1 MWISGI
7 EYQHSKAAKMRTTQ
21 IHPRI
26 VGHPFASLVQGGLL
40 SSYDEEGPD
49 LVLDVQ
55 GLQVNSSEL
64 FEREEKIYERI
75 VGERIPLRVRFSN
88 ITQLNRSDF
97 FDPKKKFPQADS
109 LPTIAYLLSWRQPK
123 VRDIFHIIGLREP
136 AEAGMSFFAQKVTY
150 ETQDNVRTSVRLERD
165 WCPAPPMPDR
175 LVPQPY
181 DLYRRFG
188 GDPITVRIEADL
200 FRHRL
205 FIGGLDVQSA
215 DRPQVDAVLNLGEE
229 ASRWVKGQNRHFN
242 DRTSSKGEG
251 SNGMTIAEIV
261 DEAEWVIE
269 HLKNKQRV
277 LVHCVAGM
285 NRSTTICCAAL
296 IMLEG
301 LSAEAA
307 LERVREHHPWARPD
321 SHHWLMLR
329 WLASGQ

>member
-1 MWISGI
+1 
-7 EYQHSKAAKMRTTQ
+7 MRTTQ
-21 IHPRI
+21 VHPRI
-26 VGHPFASLVQGGLL
+26 IQYPFASLIQGGLL
-40 SSYDEEGPD
+40 ASYDEEGSD
-49 LVLDVQ
+49 IVLDVQ

-64 FEREEKIYERI
+64 FEREQQVYERI
-75 VGERIPLRVRFSN
+75 LGESIPLRVRFSHV
-88 ITQLNRSDF
+88 TQLNRSVF
-97 FDPKKKFPQADS
+97 FDSDKKFSQTDS
-109 LPTIAYLLSWRQPK
+109 LPVIAYLLSWRQPK
-123 VRDIFHIIGLREP
+123 VPDIFHIIGLRDP
-136 AEAGMSFFAQKVTY
+136 ADAGMSFFAQKAIC

-165 WCPAPPMPDR
+165 WCPAPPMPNR

-188 GDPITVRIEADL
+188 GDPITVRIDDRL
-200 FRHRL
+200 VRHRL

-229 ASRWVKGQNRHFN
+229 ASRWVKGQSRHFN

-251 SNGMTIAEIV
+251 PNGMTMAEIV
-261 DEAEWVIE
+261 DEAGWVIE
-269 HLKNKQRV
+269 HLKNNQRV

-285 NRSTTICCAAL
+285 NRSTTICCAVL
-296 IMLEG
+296 ILLES

-329 WLASGQ
+329 WLAFGQ

>member
-1 MWISGI
+1 
-7 EYQHSKAAKMRTTQ
+7 MRTTQ
-21 IHPRI
+21 VHPRI
-26 VGHPFASLVQGGLL
+26 VGHLFASLVQGGLL
-40 SSYDEEGPD
+40 SSYHEEGPD

-64 FEREEKIYERI
+64 FEREEQVYERI
-75 VGERIPLRVRFSN
+75 MGERIPLRVRFSK

-97 FDPKKKFPQADS
+97 FDLDKKFKPTDS
-109 LPTIAYLLSWRQPK
+109 LPVIAYLLSWRQPK
-123 VRDIFHIIGLREP
+123 VPDIFHIIGLRDP
-136 AEAGMSFFAQKVTY
+136 ADAGMSFFAQKVTY
-150 ETQDNVRTSVRLERD
+150 ETQDNVRTSINLERN

-175 LVPQPY
+175 LVPQPHY
-181 DLYRRFG
+181 LYRRFG
-188 GDPITVRIEADL
+188 GDPITVRIKDDL
-200 FRHRL
+200 FRNRL

-229 ASRWVKGQNRHFN
+229 ASRWVKGQSRHFN

-261 DEAEWVIE
+261 DEADWVIE
-269 HLKNKQRV
+269 HLKNNQRV

-285 NRSTTICCAAL
+285 NRSTTVCCAVL
-296 IMLEG
+296 ILLED

-307 LERVREHHPWARPD
+307 LERVREYHPWARPD

-329 WLASGQ
+329 WLASGR